1 MDEEAEEFSI
11 KHILHFPIVFWLLS
25 FISLFSYSQIW
36 MLMTFSTD
44 YVHNE
49 FEGYSTS
56 DAAHVNSIMYGIPL
70 VLSPIVGYFLQKTKL
85 FVTTMT
91 IGGTHL
97 HLRSFFLFFVLRSFL
112 FALLAYSRA
121 TCAAVLLAVGELM
134 LTFTWI
140 HPIATMTVLGIAY
153 CLVRTSSVHCAGVCV
168 RVRGI
173 TTQRR
178 SRRPFGR

>member
-91 IGGTHL
+91 IGGTRL
-97 HLRSFFLFFVLRSFL
+97 HLRSFFFSSLSFITWL
-112 FALLAYSRA
+112 CRFSCSTWCRRQRRGSWRTRYSN
-121 TCAAVLLAVGELM
+121 
-134 LTFTWI
+134 TW
-140 HPIATMTVLGIAY
+140 PG
-153 CLVRTSSVHCAGVCV
+153 TSS
-168 RVRGI
+168 
-173 TTQRR
+173 RR
-178 SRRPFGR
+178 LMASWASARRRRAPPRYPRRRRQGRASRPL

>member
-1 MDEEAEEFSI
+1 VDEEAEEFSI
-11 KHILHFPIVFWLLS
+11 KHILHFPVVFWLLS

-70 VLSPIVGYFLQKTKL
+70 ALSPFIGYFLQKTKL

-91 IGGTHL
+91 IGGTVSTSYSLLPFTL
-97 HLRSFFLFFVLRSFL
+97 HN
-112 FALLAYSRA
+112 A
-121 TCAAVLLAVGELM
+121 
-134 LTFTWI
+134 
-140 HPIATMTVLGIAY
+140 H
-153 CLVRTSSVHCAGVCV
+153 TSS
-168 RVRGI
+168 
-173 TTQRR
+173 
-178 SRRPFGR
+178 

>member
-1 MDEEAEEFSI
+1 VDEEAEEFSI

-97 HLRSFFLFFVLRSFL
+97 HLRSFFFIFVLFSLHFWLIRDRRVQRFCWPWASSCSPSPGSTRS
-112 FALLAYSRA
+112 
-121 TCAAVLLAVGELM
+121 
-134 LTFTWI
+134 
-140 HPIATMTVLGIAY
+140 P
-153 CLVRTSSVHCAGVCV
+153 
-168 RVRGI
+168 
-173 TTQRR
+173 
-178 SRRPFGR
+178 P

>member
-1 MDEEAEEFSI
+1 VDEEAEEFSI

-91 IGGTHL
+91 IGGAHL
-97 HLRSFFLFFVLRSFL
+97 HLRSSHLSFFLLLLRSFL
-112 FALLAYSRA
+112 FALWLIRDRH
-121 TCAAVLLAVGELM
+121 AAVLLAVGELM

-153 CLVRTSSVHCAGVCV
+153 CLVRTP
-168 RVRGI
+168 
-173 TTQRR
+173 R
-178 SRRPFGR
+178 SARAPFIGGTKTKTKKQ